1 LTNVWCV
8 RAEFGHYAED
18 FLRGGYAAIGWL
30 KDTTLA
36 QITSRDQLK
45 QLYRDYHPD
54 EESNVVI
61 GQQVGQI
68 ARFLMEIE
76 EGDTIITPD
85 RNTEI
90 LHYGVVKG
98 GYYFEEKLDNCPYP
112 HRRTVEWNKNPLLRP
127 TLSVPLQNTMR
138 SSLTVYSV
146 SQVEEILRQTGRG
159 HLAPTPV
166 QKAYDAEQ
174 TVLKQVLN
182 LTDKEFEFLVVDLL
196 AALGFDAEQVG
207 GVGDGGVDAKGILNI
222 SGVASV
228 KVIAQAKRYKTTSRI
243 SAKTVRE
250 FRSAIPRD
258 AQGVFITTSDFQK
271 KAFDI
276 ARDPD
281 FPRIGLIDGSQ
292 FVDLLVEHWDSIG
305 VDFRDKLGL
314 KKGLVLE

>member
-1 LTNVWCV
+1 MTNVWCV
-8 RAEFGHYAED
+8 RAEFGLYAQNFID
-18 FLRGGYAAIGWL
+18 GGYAAIGWL
-30 KDTTLA
+30 ESSNLDGVS
-36 QITSRDQLK
+36 SRDHLK
-45 QLYRDYHPD
+45 QLYRQYHPN

-68 ARFLMEIE
+68 SRFLSDIE
-76 EGDTIITPD
+76 VGDTLITPD

-90 LHYGVVKG
+90 LHNGVVTSE
-98 GYYFEEKLDNCPYP
+98 YYYAEEKDNCPYP
-112 HRRTVEWNKNPLLRP
+112 HRRKIDWSKKPLLRP
-127 TLSVPLQNTMR
+127 KLSVPLQNTMR
-138 SSLTVYSV
+138 SSLTVYAV
-146 SQVEEILRQTGRG
+146 SQVEEVLRATGRG
-159 HLAPTPV
+159 DLAPTPIE
-166 QKAYDAEQ
+166 KAYDAED
-174 TVLKQVLN
+174 TVLEQVLN

-228 KVIAQAKRYKTTSRI
+228 KVIAQAKRYKRSSRI

-258 AQGVFITTSDFQK
+258 AQGVFITTSDFQA

-292 FVDLLVEHWDSIG
+292 FVDLLVEHWDSIRT
-305 VDFRDKLGL
+305 DFRDKLGL